1 MVLWRVYYAAVR
13 TLGRPYALTKYAE
26 KKLSSSCPEKVLPSD
41 KNVENAQRA
50 LFEHKHNGLLKLY
63 LSARNIAH
71 FITEI
76 EISMRLFGLYL
87 ESIAWL
93 HSEVS
98 LELGELSRSQSEV
111 HCDLSFSIRVR
122 VSLSPFNS
130 TNTSDKGECP
140 HNY

>member
-63 LSARNIAH
+63 LSARNINKRRDCN
-71 FITEI
+71 FVFKNRTYVNC
-76 EISMRLFGLYL
+76 IS
-87 ESIAWL
+87 
-93 HSEVS
+93 
-98 LELGELSRSQSEV
+98 
-111 HCDLSFSIRVR
+111 
-122 VSLSPFNS
+122 
-130 TNTSDKGECP
+130 K
-140 HNY
+140 